1 MLHKTSQER
10 YEKLKRVFARLME
23 HFNTDDLDDFVQT
36 ANSLCEW
43 IKRDD
48 TLDQEQKDAI
58 ERFTVDRSLDWQI
71 CHQIA
76 NRQKHLGADRH
87 LNAQLAAGIPVVKG
101 VHTERGLARG
111 FVHPPSSR
119 IYAAGDDI
127 QIELDGGP
135 HSAVGFVV
143 RTYRHF
149 HYTFEVAPIPLD
161 QRSAS
166 ASSLMEILSV

>member
-1 MLHKTSQER
+1 MLHKTSQQR

-23 HFNTDDLDDFVQT
+23 NFNLDDLDDFVQT
-36 ANSLCEW
+36 ANALCEW

-58 ERFTVDRSLDWQI
+58 MRFTVDQSLDWQI

-76 NRQKHLGADRH
+76 NRQKHLGADRS
-87 LNAQLAAGIPVVKG
+87 LNARLAAGIPVVKD
-101 VHTERGLARG
+101 VCTERGLARG
-111 FVHPPSSR
+111 FVHPHSTR
-119 IYAAGDDI
+119 IFAAGDNI
-127 QIELDGGP
+127 QIELDVRRD
-135 HSAVGFVV
+135 SAVGFVI

-149 HYTFEVAPIPLD
+149 HYIFEVAPIPLD
-161 QRSAS
+161 QRSVS